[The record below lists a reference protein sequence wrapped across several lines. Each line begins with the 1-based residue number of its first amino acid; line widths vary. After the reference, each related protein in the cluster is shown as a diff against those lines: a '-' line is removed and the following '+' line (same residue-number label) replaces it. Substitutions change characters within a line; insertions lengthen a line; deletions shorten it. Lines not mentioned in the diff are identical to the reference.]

1 MARHRVVCLVGPQH
15 VELRETPCP
24 SPGQGE
30 VLIRVEAATTCGT
43 DLKVYLAGGHPR
55 MLEPP
60 CPFGHEV
67 SGVVV
72 ETGEGSDR
80 WQVGDCVVVAN
91 SASCGTCPECR
102 DGRENLCRDLQY
114 LNGAYADHLVVPARF
129 VERSSLRRPPDLDP
143 AIAAMAEPLAC
154 VLHGVAACGELPE
167 QALVLGG
174 GPIGLMFVAELAR
187 LGRRVVLADPVKSR
201 LEVGAAMGATA
212 TVRVEAAPGD
222 AARLRDAVS
231 GGRGAPLVIEATGSP
246 LAWSVALDAVAPG
259 GTVVLFGGCAPGTE
273 VALDTHRVHY
283 SELTIKGVYHHR
295 PATFVAAL
303 DRLATGDLDLRPLL
317 QAEYGLDGV
326 EQALREMQS
335 RRVLKAVIR
344 P

>member
-1 MARHRVVCLVGPQH
+1 M
-15 VELRETPCP
+15 PCP
-24 SPGQGE
+24 SPGAGE

-80 WQVGDCVVVAN
+80 WRVGDCLVVAN

-129 VERSSLRRPPDLDP
+129 VERSSLRRPADLDP

-167 QALVLGG
+167 QVLVLGG

-201 LEVGAAMGATA
+201 LEVGSVLGATA

-246 LAWSVALDAVAPG
+246 LAWSVALDTVASG

-317 QAEYGLDGV
+317 QAEYGLEGV
-326 EQALREMQS
+326 EQALCEMQS